1 MHYQVFDINDQ
12 EQIKQI
18 DSISRRLA
26 EIITS
31 PYNDQATILINGNRG
46 SGKSFL
52 GLDIATKTAQEIAK
66 IKGGNPSKY
75 FSLDNVA
82 IIKLDRVL
90 DVMGNLTQYGIY
102 FLDDIGVGYSARE
115 WRSDK
120 NIRMNKIIQ
129 TFRTDNVLTLLSVP
143 DKGLIDKVPREMVDK
158 YIETNKG
165 SNIYSQGLNI
175 VKVFNIEKLLRDNK
189 MLEILPVVEHKNQ
202 MHQYARYVTR
212 RPPPDL
218 TQEYERQRKKI
229 AQDLRKEEIEAVKIG
244 EIEPTNNK
252 AKMSID
258 HIVKKICE
266 SPNKYL
272 IEKKGRTV
280 LNKGRV
286 GVDFEIGD
294 TKIRQVQQL
303 LLTEGVC

>member
-1 MHYQVFDINDQ
+1 MHYQVLDINDPA
-12 EQIKQI
+12 QIKQI

-26 EIITS
+26 EIVTS

-52 GLDIATKTAQEIAK
+52 GLDIATKTSQEIAK

-75 FSLDNVA
+75 FTLENVA

-90 DVMGNLTQYGIY
+90 EVMENLTQYGIY

-115 WRSDK
+115 WRSEK

-129 TFRTDNVLTLLSVP
+129 TFRTDNVITLLSVP

-165 SNIYSQGLNI
+165 SNMYSQGLNI

-189 MLEILPVVEHKNQ
+189 MLEILPVVEHQNK

-212 RPPPDL
+212 RPPPEI
-218 TQEYERQRKKI
+218 THEYETQRKKI
-229 AQDLRKEEIEAVKIG
+229 AQDLRREEIEAVKSG
-244 EIEPTNNK
+244 EVESPAKVTKTSQILQLRDDWNNNRDLVK
-252 AKMSID
+252 DKYSWSEYLQENGLNPESANVRLSQLKNK
-258 HIVKKICE
+258 KKI
-266 SPNKYL
+266 K
-272 IEKKGRTV
+272 
-280 LNKGRV
+280 
-286 GVDFEIGD
+286 
-294 TKIRQVQQL
+294 QVN
-303 LLTEGVC
+303 